1 VKSIDNPT
9 NNLPIISLDYWSDF
23 AKELVKFANLK
34 FNGKILDVGTGSGA
48 CLIAAT
54 DKLEGNC
61 HVVGIDQNATK
72 ISQARDNFKN
82 IHARDVQF
90 HIMEASDLKFGDN
103 SFDNV
108 LCGFIG
114 FDDSYDFETKKIINN
129 AKMKEIFRVL
139 KPAGEAAFSTWALQ
153 QDIETARALLQKY
166 LKLKNLKTKNQIENL
181 SISYS
186 KESIDGFKMIM
197 GDAGFKNIKVSK
209 KDFNIVYSSID
220 EWWDVMKYV
229 AWIMIYTLNHDSNK
243 LVDLKNNMLPQELSN
258 FKNNRGYTFQKSVIF
273 AYGSK

>member
-1 VKSIDNPT
+1 MDNPT
-9 NNLPIISLDYWSDF
+9 NNLPNISLDYWSDF

-48 CLIAAT
+48 CLVAAT

-61 HVVGIDQNATK
+61 HLVGIDQNATK

-90 HIMEASDLKFGDN
+90 HIMEASDLKFDDN

-114 FDDSYDFETKKIINN
+114 FGDSYDFETNKLINN

-186 KESIDGFKMIM
+186 KESIDGFNMIM

-209 KDFNIVYSSID
+209 KDFNIVYSSME
-220 EWWDVMKYV
+220 EWWDIMKYV
-229 AWIMIYTLNHDSNK
+229 AWIMRYTLNNDSNK
-243 LVDLKNNMLPQELSN
+243 LIDLKNNMLPQGLSN
-258 FKNNRGYTFQKSVIF
+258 FKNKGGYTFQKSVIF